1 MTPADEQQLTP
12 GDWARYA
19 GLLALGS
26 LLFLVVSDGREGSF
40 VSLLAIYLVFACLVL
55 HVVSHRRGRP

>member
-1 MTPADEQQLTP
+1 MTPAGEQRLTP

-26 LLFLVVSDGREGSF
+26 LLFLVINGNRAGSF
-40 VSLLAIYLVFACLVL
+40 VSLLAIYLVLAWVMLLV
-55 HVVSHRRGRP
+55 VTYRRGRP

>member
-26 LLFLVVSDGREGSF
+26 LLYLVVSDGRAGSF
-40 VSLLAIYLVFACLVL
+40 VSLLAIYLVLASLVL
-55 HVVSHRRGRP
+55 LVVNYRRDRS